1 MGMRAECLRGPHLPA
16 RAEEEEGSEHALGC
30 QADGVLPR
38 LHRVCGS
45 SFSLHEPLHLLISKA
60 EQPQR
65 LLPSVLEGLVGS
77 RL

>member
-1 MGMRAECLRGPHLPA
+1 MGMRAERLRGPHLPA
-16 RAEEEEGSEHALGC
+16 RAEEEGSERALGR
-30 QADGVLPR
+30 QADAVLPR

-45 SFSLHEPLHLLISKA
+45 SFSLHEPLHLLISEA